1 MILTGPI
8 VLRLCAIVF
17 LAVLLQVGFFAGV
30 PLLGTTANVVPVV
43 VVALGLLGGAVTG
56 GVSGFGAGLLL
67 DVTVGGIPGVASLSL
82 MAAGYLA
89 GRWREG
95 YDIVSSLVPPLLAGA
110 LTGVAVTVYG
120 AMQLTLG
127 IEAPIS
133 VLVLREVLAQA
144 LLGAIL
150 AVPLFPLIRRLLRV
164 ALVEGGTR
172 ARSRVSPDILGGS
185 RPGISGIMGGGTSA

>member
-1 MILTGPI
+1 MIITTPI
-8 VLRLCAIVF
+8 VLRICAIVF
-17 LAVLLQVGFFAGV
+17 LTVLIQLGLFAGI

-56 GVSGFGAGLLL
+56 GVSGFCAGLLL

-82 MAAGYLA
+82 MTAGYLA

-133 VLVLREVLAQA
+133 IMILREILAQA

-150 AVPLFPLIRRLLRV
+150 AVPLFPLIRRLLRDAIV
-164 ALVEGGTR
+164 DGGSR
-172 ARSRVSPDILGGS
+172 ARVGRTSPDMLGGS
-185 RPGISGIMGGGTSA
+185 RPGISGIMGGGT

>member
-1 MILTGPI
+1 MIITPPI

-17 LAVLLQVGFFAGV
+17 IAVLLQLGLFAGI

-56 GVSGFGAGLLL
+56 GVSGFCAGLLL

-95 YDIVSSLVPPLLAGA
+95 YDIVSSLVPPLLTGA

-127 IEAPIS
+127 IEAPVS
-133 VLVLREVLAQA
+133 VLILREILAQA

-150 AVPLFPLIRRLLRV
+150 AVPIFPLIRRLLRPAIV
-164 ALVEGGTR
+164 DGATGTR
-172 ARSRVSPDILGGS
+172 ARVSPEMLGGS

>member
-1 MILTGPI
+1 MIITLPI
-8 VLRLCAIVF
+8 VLRLVAIVF
-17 LAVLLQVGFFAGV
+17 VTVLLQLGFFAGI

-43 VVALGLLGGAVTG
+43 VVSLGLLGGAVTG
-56 GVSGFGAGLLL
+56 GVSGFCAGLLL

-95 YDIVSSLVPPLLAGA
+95 YDIVSSLVPPLLCGA
-110 LTGVAVTVYG
+110 LTGVAVTIYG

-133 VLVLREVLAQA
+133 VMVLREILAQA

-150 AVPLFPLIRRLLRV
+150 AVPLFPLIRWLLRP
-164 ALVEGGTR
+164 AIVEGGTGAR
-172 ARSRVSPDILGGS
+172 ARTSPDMLGGS
-185 RPGISGIMGGGTSA
+185 RPGISGIMGGGTSV